1 MAYPTSLSFRSA
13 GALPGFVAVIF
24 FVACLGA
31 SAHLAMAGGEG
42 CQAIEPSVRSC
53 GPTTSLDTAPALPA
67 VALDLDSSPAPTEW
81 VTLTLPPTG
90 FSQHQVAPPV
100 PRSPPSIPA

>member
-1 MAYPTSLSFRSA
+1 MARPTSLSFRSA

-67 VALDLDSSPAPTEW
+67 LAVDLDSSPTPTAWIRTPFEL
-81 VTLTLPPTG
+81 VGPP
-90 FSQHQVAPPV
+90 QEQVAPPV